1 MYCSRMFKTLDC
13 ETVLVKDETGAA
25 NKVVASNQNTIDQAS
40 NESVAPEKLSSALIG
55 DQRKIFLSCRPM
67 NPPIALP
74 IPIPIKSVAALNP
87 VRVNEVVDDAP
98 FTISIKV
105 LPSQAPKINPTSE
118 SALTN
123 NPRRQP
129 DTRMKT
135 ANATRI
141 KSR

>member
-1 MYCSRMFKTLDC
+1 MFKTLDC

-25 NKVVASNQNTIDQAS
+25 NKVVASNQDTIDQATS
-40 NESVAPEKLSSALIG
+40 ESVAPEKLSSALIG
-55 DQRKIFLSCRPM
+55 DQLNMFLSRRPIK
-67 NPPIALP
+67 PPIALP
-74 IPIPIKSVAALNP
+74 IPIPINSVAALSP
-87 VRVNEVVDDAP
+87 VRVNEVVVDAP

-105 LPSQAPKINPTSE
+105 LPSQAPKTNPTSD

-123 NPRRQP
+123 NPRRHP

-135 ANATRI
+135 ANAIRI